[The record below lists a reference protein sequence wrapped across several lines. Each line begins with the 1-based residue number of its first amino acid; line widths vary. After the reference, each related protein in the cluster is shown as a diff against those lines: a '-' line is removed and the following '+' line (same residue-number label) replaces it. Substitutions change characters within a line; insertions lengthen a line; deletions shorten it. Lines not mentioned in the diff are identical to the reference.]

1 MPVVERDMRRRER
14 RREVFLLCLSP
25 SHPKNIP
32 PKGRMR
38 KAPAKME
45 KDSRRVVVG
54 EEEGGKKARPIS
66 SAK

>member
-1 MPVVERDMRRRER
+1 
-14 RREVFLLCLSP
+14 
-25 SHPKNIP
+25 
-32 PKGRMR
+32 MR